1 MNGIMNEKGRQ
12 TKLLAAIAVLA
23 MVICAFAVV
32 IPSDFSAAVG
42 DEYTLEDGPVTV
54 IDKDGNVVNGNDGKP
69 ISTLEDALAQ
79 TSYAGQTWTLSA
91 GTYNVTG
98 GDTTSNYSALVIKQ
112 DGLTIQGAGIGQTTI
127 TNDKM
132 TGSSA
137 YTAGSA
143 VTANQQATIVV
154 DANNVTIKNMSVENT
169 MIPQNEGYKCMEV
182 FGSDTTIDTVSF
194 ELNSSAA
201 DDSTATSGVLIN
213 STTDIG
219 DTTITGCIFN
229 NGLINIGYL
238 NATGT
243 LSIVDTVMNVES
255 QGGFGI
261 STYNPNDKSNN
272 DAALDIT
279 EARNLEINV
288 DASITNGGSLINMS
302 PSGTTINV
310 NESLTLS
317 NDVTINTGVTV
328 NIAAEKTVTA
338 GTDVDVT
345 LEGRLAGAG
354 KLNLD
359 GNTMNVLPGSDYNS
373 NNVTGGSIT
382 GSTTWQDVILQG
394 TYDSVLDGKSNQ
406 KVTVVDDLVIGSNA
420 VITIAGQFIVNEGA
434 TVTVESGAIIKIES
448 GATVQIDGDVT
459 IEGSSVSD
467 ATFAFNGSSMTVNG
481 SVVLDGA
488 NSYSCNASSKV
499 TVNGTFEVGEEAT
512 ADFGS
517 VTVADGGELII
528 YGLASGNVLNNGTVT
543 INTMGVPG
551 AQGYFNN
558 DFNVQMGNGAVLD
571 GISIVGTITVSD
583 SDLTFRTNGKDVAA
597 KYDNSIVLKDV
608 AGVVVTERME
618 VKTDADSKERYG
630 DNAMAITGNII
641 GSSHIE
647 TITQTVA
654 SGITISG
661 TNGKGQVIIDE
672 DVSMT
677 DVKLTVNNG
686 TELKVSGNLT
696 MTKTAGGSNTNAPLD
711 GEGFIYV
718 SSAEI
723 TVTGSITSNTQIDGT
738 TVNAAMYMDSNPV
751 MYHYT
756 TLEAALASGA
766 TKITVTGTID
776 VTADATIPVG
786 TTVDAKGAT
795 VNIDENATLTVAAQ
809 DRDSGK
815 LQNDSGTINVEGT
828 LVVENLDRS
837 NVNANNVVSDTSKES
852 GDAMSFTNIYNALE
866 NAQSGE
872 TVKITKTGD
881 QTVTLDR
888 NVEVKTGVTLEIP
901 SAKKVV
907 VDNDI
912 IMTVN
917 GTVYVNN
924 GTLEIKG
931 DSATPDVED
940 DAGVVTINGML
951 KSVASADIYKDV
963 IAGAY
968 FGYDNLSVIAPLAT
982 AADLID
988 EIETSQI
995 VLYLENEASDV
1006 SFDYTGTD
1014 IITLVNNG
1022 KLIAGNIDLGTIIF
1036 EASANTSTTAT
1047 FVMTN
1052 GTVDLDNVNG
1062 ITIRDIVTYDD
1073 DNNAVYTATVS
1084 GENVGAF
1091 DNKETTEITEGGT
1104 VTIGGEVSSGATY
1117 GAVVDMAVPAGA
1129 VLTTTG
1135 GRIANIDVAGTLT
1148 ATGTTNI
1155 GIASVTGTIG
1165 VDEAKLM
1172 IETLYAGVTAEKK
1185 IIDENTT
1192 RYVLTVGAGTAVIGE
1207 GVSVTKVAYVA
1218 PGTTVSETITDANGI
1233 KSTEYY
1239 VDDALFVTAYAA
1251 VDTPI
1256 SDIEAPAEHAEFV
1269 EWQYDNNGKMTGV
1282 GKANIGQSD
1291 AYGKVYA
1298 NINYNIYD
1306 IDVSACPGATVYID
1320 GKEWNDYVVDGS
1332 GIVISGTKYAYG
1344 AHTITVY
1351 VAPGYEGTA
1360 NITVN
1365 GQAVTSGTFELTGDT
1380 EIVVTGIT
1388 AIDYSQIGGS
1398 SGSDD
1403 GLGLTDYLLII
1414 LVILIV
1420 IMAIMVA
1427 MRLMRS

>member
-1 MNGIMNEKGRQ
+1 MNANVNKNNTG
-12 TKLLAAIAVLA
+12 KLLVAILA
-23 MVICAFAVV
+23 MAMIIAGATIVLSNDVSAVDAEPTLSEDGTTVTFADGDDNEYLTQ
-32 IPSDFSAAVG
+32 IIKGMAG
-42 DEYTLEDGPVTV
+42 DEKYSDYAKVTT
-54 IDKDGNVVNGNDGKP
+54 IKLG
-69 ISTLEDALAQ
+69 
-79 TSYAGQTWTLSA
+79 A
-91 GTYNVTG
+91 GTYNVDADMTLS
-98 GDTTSNYSALVIKQ
+98 DEVYA
-112 DGLTIQGAGIGQTTI
+112 GAGSGW
-127 TNDKM
+127 
-132 TGSSA
+132 
-137 YTAGSA
+137 
-143 VTANQQATIVV
+143 VFPIVK
-154 DANNVTIKNMSVENT
+154 DGVTI
-169 MIPQNEGYKCMEV
+169 
-182 FGSDTTIDTVSF
+182 
-194 ELNSSAA
+194 
-201 DDSTATSGVLIN
+201 SGK
-213 STTDIG
+213 G
-219 DTTITGCIFN
+219 DTTILTTN
-229 NGLINIGYL
+229 NADPNGNW
-238 NATGT
+238 ATQNY
-243 LSIVDTVMNVES
+243 ITV
-255 QGGFGI
+255 FG
-261 STYNPNDKSNN
+261 
-272 DAALDIT
+272 
-279 EARNLEINV
+279 
-288 DASITNGGSLINMS
+288 
-302 PSGTTINV
+302 
-310 NESLTLS
+310 
-317 NDVTINTGVTV
+317 NDVTIEDVNIVGKASNANKHVEVVGTNFTLRDSTLGKEGQTAGSLIVNNGFQYQSNIPGKGSNTVTIDNVIFNDSFLSASYTDNADITVIDSTFNVTNEKGCAMYDSQKDNPSSDVSFNATNVAVNVKYDQFDLNDYLDQAVSGMTFNIDTAIIATEGFTVKQGVTL
-328 NIAAEKTVTA
+328 NLNQPVTTS
-338 GTDVDVT
+338 GNVT
-345 LEGRLAGAG
+345 LEGRLSGPAA
-354 KLNLD
+354 L
-359 GNTMNVLPGSDYNS
+359 S
-373 NNVTGGSIT
+373 VTGSSTLEIIPGASYNTSNISEDTKVT

-394 TYDSVLDGKSNQ
+394 TYDSILDGKSNQ

-459 IEGSSVSD
+459 IKGSSVSD

-488 NSYSCNASSKV
+488 NSYSCNESSKV

-597 KYDNSIVLKDV
+597 KYDNSIALKDV

-630 DNAMAITGNII
+630 DNAMVITGNII

-723 TVTGSITSNTQIDGT
+723 TVTGSITSNTQINGT

-837 NVNANNVVSDTSKES
+837 NVNANNVVSDTSS
-852 GDAMSFTNIYNALE
+852 TAGDSITFTNIYNALE

-924 GTLEIKG
+924 GILEIKG

-1091 DNKETTEITEGGT
+1091 DNKETTEITERGT

-1117 GAVVDMAVPAGA
+1117 GDVIDVAVPAGA

-1155 GIASVTGTIG
+1155 VIASVTGTIG

-1185 IIDENTT
+1185 IIDEITT

-1239 VDDALFVTAYAA
+1239 VDDTLFVTAYAA
-1251 VDTPI
+1251 VDTLI
-1256 SDIEAPAEHAEFV
+1256 SDIEAPAEHAKFV

-1282 GKANIGQSD
+1282 GNANIGASD

-1306 IDVSACPGATVYID
+1306 IDVSTCPGATVYID
-1320 GKEWNDYVVDGS
+1320 GKEWNDYIVDGS
-1332 GIVISGTKYAYG
+1332 DNVLSGTLYAYG
-1344 AHTITVY
+1344 THTITVY

-1388 AIDYSQIGGS
+1388 AIDYSQIGSGS

-1403 GLGLTDYLLII
+1403 GLGLTDILLII
-1414 LVILIV
+1414 LVVLIV